1 MKPDLSGR
9 SFLKVIDY
17 EPAELRHLLDVS
29 AELKSA
35 KASGNETRKLDG
47 KNIALIFEK
56 TSTRTRAA
64 FEVAAH
70 DQGAHV
76 TYLDPSGSQMGHKE
90 STADTA
96 RVLGRMYDAIEYRGS
111 AQSNVETLAQYAGVP
126 VYNGLTNEW
135 HPTQILADFLTMD
148 EHSKRPLRDTTFA
161 FLGDG
166 RYNMGRSLLVMG
178 ALMGCDVR
186 IVGPEHYAPPPDVIA
201 IAEGIATQTGA
212 RITITDDAEAGVR
225 GADFLHTDV
234 WVSMGE
240 PKDVWRSRVD
250 ELRAYQI
257 SAGLMSDT
265 GNDDV
270 LFMHCLPAFH
280 DANTSVGGEIMGETD
295 MPNGLEVTH
304 EVFESRAS
312 IVFDQAE
319 NRMHTIKA
327 ILVETLTPVLA

>member
-1 MKPDLSGR
+1 MAPDLSGR

-17 EPAELRHLLDVS
+17 EPAELRYLLDRS
-29 AELKSA
+29 AALKA
-35 KASGNETRKLDG
+35 DKAAGQEERLLTGR
-47 KNIALIFEK
+47 NIALIFEK

-90 STADTA
+90 SIADTA

-111 AQSNVETLAQYAGVP
+111 AQANIETLAEYAGVP

-135 HPTQILADFLTMD
+135 HPTQMLADFLTMD
-148 EHSKRPLRDTTFA
+148 EHCEKPLAETTFA

-186 IVGPEHYAPPPDVIA
+186 IVGPSDLAPPDDVIA
-201 IAEGIATQTGA
+201 TAHDIASRTGA
-212 RITITDDAEAGVR
+212 RVTITDDPVAGVA
-225 GADFLHTDV
+225 GADFVHTDV

-240 PKDVWRSRVD
+240 PKDVWLSRVE
-250 ELRAYQI
+250 ELRAYQVN
-257 SAGLMSDT
+257 AALMAASGVDE
-265 GNDDV
+265 V
-270 LFMHCLPAFH
+270 KFMHCLPAFH
-280 DANTSVGGEIMGETD
+280 DANTAVGGDIMAATD
-295 MPNGLEVTH
+295 MPDGLEVTH
-304 EVFESRAS
+304 EVFESKAS

-327 ILVETLTPVLA
+327 IMVETLTE

>member
-1 MKPDLSGR
+1 MTPDLSGR

-17 EPAELRHLLDVS
+17 EPFELRHLLDR
-29 AELKSA
+29 AAALKA
-35 KASGNETRKLDG
+35 DKAAGTERAMLSG

-64 FEVAAH
+64 FEVAAF

-111 AQSNVETLAQYAGVP
+111 AQSNVETLAEYAGVP

-135 HPTQILADFLTMD
+135 HPTQMLADFLTMD
-148 EHSKRPLRDTTFA
+148 EHAGKPLHETTFA

-186 IVGPEHYAPPPDVIA
+186 MIGPVDLAPPADVIA
-201 IAEGIATQTGA
+201 MAEGIATQTGA
-212 RITITDDAEAGVR
+212 RITITDDAQAGVAD
-225 GADFLHTDV
+225 ADFVHTDV

-240 PKDVWRSRVD
+240 PKDVWRSRVE
-250 ELRAYQI
+250 ELRAYQVN
-257 SAGLMSDT
+257 AELMAAT
-265 GNDDV
+265 GNNAA

-280 DANTSVGGEIMGETD
+280 DANTALGGEIMGETA
-295 MPNGLEVTH
+295 MPDGLEVTH
-304 EVFESRAS
+304 DVFESEAS

-327 ILVETLTPVLA
+327 VLVETLG

>member
-1 MKPDLSGR
+1 MASNLSGR

-17 EPAELRHLLDVS
+17 EPAELRYLLDRS
-29 AELKSA
+29 AALKA
-35 KASGNETRKLDG
+35 DKAAGQEEQLLTGR
-47 KNIALIFEK
+47 NIALIFEK

-90 STADTA
+90 SIADTA

-111 AQSNVETLAQYAGVP
+111 AQANVETLAEYAGVP

-135 HPTQILADFLTMD
+135 HPTQMLADFLTMH
-148 EHSKRPLRDTTFA
+148 EHADKPLAEVTFA

-186 IVGPEHYAPPPDVIA
+186 IVGPSDFAPPEDVIA
-201 IAEGIATQTGA
+201 TAEDIATRTGA
-212 RITITDDAEAGVR
+212 RVTITDDPVAGVA
-225 GADFLHTDV
+225 GADFVHTDV

-240 PKDVWRSRVD
+240 PKDVWLSRVE
-250 ELRAYQI
+250 ELRAYQVNAALI
-257 SAGLMSDT
+257 AAT
-265 GNDDV
+265 GVDEAK
-270 LFMHCLPAFH
+270 FMHCLPAFH
-280 DANTSVGGEIMGETD
+280 DANTVVGGDIMAATD
-295 MPNGLEVTH
+295 MSDGLEVTH
-304 EVFESRAS
+304 EVFESKAS

-327 ILVETLTPVLA
+327 IMVETLAE